1 MDRKLIASVMS
12 FIFFMSLLTSCANLP
27 EEHKG
32 AATGAGI
39 GAASGAVAGALLGK
53 DTKSAV
59 IGALAGALIGGAVG
73 HYGYDQKKN
82 REETQQTYNY
92 QSKYG
97 TVLTL
102 EEASSSPL
110 TVYPGDTVEL
120 EMTYAILNPSP
131 DVQTNLT
138 ETRII
143 THNGEIVGKPEVRVT
158 RTDGTYTSTVP
169 LRLPAEAAKGTYVV
183 TSIVQTDNAKDT
195 KEFTFKVI

>member
-1 MDRKLIASVMS
+1 
-12 FIFFMSLLTSCANLP
+12 
-27 EEHKG
+27 
-32 AATGAGI
+32 
-39 GAASGAVAGALLGK
+39 
-53 DTKSAV
+53 
-59 IGALAGALIGGAVG
+59 
-73 HYGYDQKKN
+73 
-82 REETQQTYNY
+82 
-92 QSKYG
+92 
-97 TVLTL
+97 
-102 EEASSSPL
+102 L

-143 THNGEIVGKPEVRVT
+143 THKGEIVGKPEVRVT